1 MALLIWKNE
10 VENPRIVPLG
20 NAVLFIGRDPSSG
33 IYIDASEISR
43 NHASISFVDGKYILK
58 DNGSTNGSFLNGI
71 QTSEGVLAHGD
82 EIRFGPYIFAVD
94 LLQMPGTAAQEPEE
108 PASLERRGNAYGSS
122 MTFKELEGHEDE
134 GEIKILVS
142 SFATPREEKPLE
154 TTTKIARKCLPAI
167 GPIQFLSLEAR
178 GVLSAMGSFQQANPG
193 ERLFIQGATS
203 NRLIFII
210 SGSLESRHKE
220 DGKDV
225 VLGTIESGE
234 WIGEEDI
241 FETQPSVCSIEATGP
256 VDYWI
261 ITTDDLELFINER
274 SDDGAVL
281 MIGLAATLGRR
292 YRQLTK
298 ISDAPDESHGRRR
311 IGIYAWVL
319 ISLVVLCVAPWFN
332 WIRLSLSYES
342 TESTRIHEQIEKS
355 DQNEAK
361 LKSGLEETKRAL
373 EIKSLEAETYAHELE
388 TTQAHIEKILSK
400 RQPVIPAP
408 KASEESEP
416 QVSPPEEPA
425 RPELPRQAT
434 SPEPSLKSPL
444 IAFPPEITLTKETI
458 VNLTNGGKKVG
469 IAKFMPGKNFTPIG
483 IEGDRIWILLG
494 SSKSS
499 IPIANTNFHEALDK
513 FKSEQRKLRRP

>member
-20 NAVLFIGRDPSSG
+20 NAVLFIGRDSSSG

-43 NHASISFVDGKYILK
+43 NHASISFVDGKYILR
-58 DNGSTNGSFLNGI
+58 DNGSANGSFLNGI

-94 LLQMPGTAAQEPEE
+94 LLQMPGTAAQQPEE
-108 PASLERRGNAYGSS
+108 PASLERRGNAYGSL
-122 MTFKELEGHEDE
+122 MTFNELEGHEDE

-142 SFATPREEKPLE
+142 AFATPREEKPLE

-178 GVLSAMGSFQQANPG
+178 GALSAMGSFQQANPG

-342 TESTRIHEQIEKS
+342 TESTKIHEQIEKS

-361 LKSGLEETKRAL
+361 LKSDVEETKRAL

-388 TTQAHIEKILSK
+388 TAQAHIEKLLSK

-408 KASEESEP
+408 KVNEDPEP

-425 RPELPRQAT
+425 RHELPRQAT